1 MFDPNDVFVS
11 ILGHER
17 LTYLGVNLELYGN
30 FSFRDK
36 LHISVVYNGEKDL
49 TKNNLSYDSLN
60 HLSENRGYYVG
71 ALDGINAS
79 LKDFIESDRNI
90 GVIHNFDY
98 LFFYDN
104 AFRVLIDDFIKTNKG
119 VLMWRMK
126 NAHPPERAVFQT
138 DCFVITKEFAE
149 KIYPI
154 NPKDDI
160 TIFYRKALAKD
171 AEGDMDIMEEWFFQR
186 LVNILMKKDLDK
198 LNKPNLEAPSLEGI
212 KAVGD
217 HQYVQNYPY
226 IKKTHDMVINKLCEY
241 CFFITGESPDIMK
254 TLEEQ
259 GSVSLMAPSEGPD
272 TIISRVLGHT
282 GVYDSKYHSLH
293 THHYEI
299 LRPLLIMFKY
309 NLNNKKM
316 ETIDRV
322 IKTKVSLKD

>member
-36 LHISVVYNGEKDL
+36 LHINVVYNGESDL
-49 TKNNLSYDSLN
+49 TKNNLSYDSLTR
-60 HLSENRGYYVG
+60 LFENRGYYVG
-71 ALDGINAS
+71 ALDGINTS
-79 LKDFIESDRNI
+79 LKDFINSDRSI

-104 AFRVLIDDFIKTNKG
+104 AFKRLVDDFIRANKNIMMWKMTN
-119 VLMWRMK
+119 
-126 NAHPPERAVFQT
+126 AEPPERAVFQT

-186 LVNILMKKDLDK
+186 LVNIIMKKDLDI
-198 LNKPNLEAPSLEGI
+198 LNKPTALYASAGI

-217 HQYVQNYPY
+217 HQYVQNHPY

-259 GSVSLMAPSEGPD
+259 GSVSLFTTSA
-272 TIISRVLGHT
+272 GHDGVNK